1 MTTALVLS
9 LVGLLSAPA
18 DVDAF
23 FKDFTAKRADIQLL
37 QADLEERTYEFGEVS
52 KRTGRVLFGKPRRI
66 IFRFQSDEPVLMVDD
81 NQVYEYDPLEK
92 QLQIFD
98 IDDSPE
104 SSIFFLGFDGD
115 PGTLREAYDIS
126 LFTVESDEGT
136 HRLVIRPFKEN
147 IDTAAFQEV
156 TIYLRDEDYLPFR
169 LDIKLD
175 DTTKTVTEFSNY
187 QINQPVDPSATQLRI
202 PAETRV
208 LENGEV
214 ALREVPAGG
223 LLMPPAP
230 LEVPT
235 PGVGVPAESSA
246 ASPPAVAEDKV
257 QVEALPAP

>member
-1 MTTALVLS
+1 MLE
-9 LVGLLSAPA
+9 
-18 DVDAF
+18 
-23 FKDFTAKRADIQLL
+23 
-37 QADLEERTYEFGEVS
+37 ADLEESTYEFGEVN
-52 KRTGRVLFGKPRRI
+52 KRSGRVLFGKPRRI
-66 IFRFQSDEPVLMVDD
+66 IFRFQEDEPTLMVDN

-115 PGTLREAYDIS
+115 PSTLREAYDIS

-136 HRLVIRPFKEN
+136 HRLVIRPFKESM
-147 IDTAAFQEV
+147 DTAAFEEV

-187 QINQPVDPSATQLRI
+187 QLNQPVEPSATQLRI

-223 LLMPPAP
+223 LLMPPSP
-230 LEVPT
+230 LEVPAA
-235 PGVGVPAESSA
+235 VESAPAA
-246 ASPPAVAEDKV
+246 PPVAAEDSV
-257 QVEALPAP
+257 HVEALPAP